1 MILDGFPR
9 TIKQA
14 EKLDEILEK
23 DNQKITHAV
32 NLKIDDGLL
41 IERISGRRVHLGS
54 GRSYHVKFNP
64 PKVEGKDDLTGEPL
78 IQRKDDNEETLKT
91 RMNAFHEQTV
101 PIIEYYNKKGLLT
114 TVNANQQIDKVWAG
128 LSGALNKN

>member
-14 EKLDEILEK
+14 EKLDEILDK

-32 NLKIDDGLL
+32 NLKIDDTLL
-41 IERISGRRVHLGS
+41 IERIAGRRVHLAS

-64 PKVEGKDDLTGEPL
+64 PKVEGKDDITGEPL
-78 IQRKDDNEETLKT
+78 IQRKDDTEEILKT
-91 RMNAFHEQTV
+91 RMNAFHSQTA
-101 PIIEYYNKKGLLT
+101 PIIDYYNKKGLLT
-114 TVNANQQIDKVWAG
+114 TVDANQKINQVWAG
-128 LSGALNKN
+128 ISGSLNKI